1 MPGSYQLVDEG
12 PRFTPLR
19 YGLLSAADEVPD
31 SDRHWQLGIE
41 FQGQVCAVPLTV
53 SGGPCKATG
62 ISKVP
67 TATGVPA
74 SAAEAFTVY
83 AWMNCAPIGQGQDLV
98 DLERRTKQL
107 LTNGEGRAVERTFWT
122 GVAANGNIRPR
133 LASNAQVF
141 AESQGATTVEL
152 QSAATLLTASG
163 TPVDIVEG
171 LSLIEGYLSSCYGG
185 EGIIHIP
192 AAALPV
198 LNAYGDGLVHRE
210 GAVLRTMAGHKVAVY
225 ASNNRQGPD
234 GTNPTAGS
242 TWIYATGNVFY
253 RRSEIKTTGTRPGDY
268 VGRSKNSTVYV
279 VERTYVLDWDCCHAA
294 ALVSL
299 GGVTSGAVGS

>member
-19 YGLLSAADEVPD
+19 YGLLSAADEVTADGDP
-31 SDRHWQLGIE
+31 HWQLGIE

-83 AWMNCAPIGQGQDLV
+83 AWLNCAPIGQGNDLA
-98 DLERRTKQL
+98 DLEARTKQL
-107 LTNGEGRAVERTFWT
+107 LTNGEGRAVEQTFWT

-133 LASNAQVF
+133 LASNAAVF
-141 AESQGATTVEL
+141 AESQGAMTVQL
-152 QSAATLLTASG
+152 QSAATVLTATG
-163 TPVDIVEG
+163 TPVDMVEG

-185 EGIIHIP
+185 EGIIHVP
-192 AAALPV
+192 SSALPI
-198 LNAYGDGLVHRE
+198 LSAYDLVQRE
-210 GAVLRTMAGHKVAVY
+210 GAVLRTLAGHKVAVY

-234 GTNPTAGS
+234 GTNPAAGS

-253 RRSEIKTTGTRPGDY
+253 RRSAIKATGTRPGDY
-268 VGRSKNSTVYV
+268 VGRADNSTVFV
-279 VERTYVLDWDCCHAA
+279 VERTYVLDWDCCHGA

-299 GGVTSGAVGS
+299 GGVVPGTVGA